1 MRILLSDLLAGAALS
16 AAGCYSTETGS
27 KRFGMPFA
35 QDKVESR
42 YQRSVAQVFK
52 AAKDV
57 LAYNGTVTGENLID
71 NTLAAKVDNKSV
83 WFRVDE
89 IETGVARTFVQVR
102 TRAGG
107 TDILLAAELD
117 KQIAVKLTQ
126 TR

>member
-1 MRILLSDLLAGAALS
+1 MRILLSALLAGAALS

-27 KRFGMPFA
+27 KRFGVPFA

-42 YQRSVAQVFK
+42 YQRSAAQVFK

-57 LAYNGTVTGENLID
+57 LAYNGTIT
-71 NTLAAKVDNKSV
+71 AKVDNKSV